1 MENLMKARIEER
13 LSALHMNA
21 FEAEEKAGLT
31 RGYIYELLIG
41 KKASIRPN
49 KLPAIASALECT
61 PEYLTG
67 HSSSPNANTN
77 GEPPLWAQGDVPVAG
92 IIEEGALRKPEQIK
106 LSVQSDRRYAVA
118 AQRAFLVRGDNWKNE
133 GIFDGSILLVATDL
147 PPRTGDLVVIMRR
160 REGAEEREITLRKI
174 ESAHEALAS
183 RADEAPTEV
192 IGVVTMQM
200 RSF

>member
-13 LSALHMNA
+13 LSTLHMNA
-21 FEAEEKAGLT
+21 FEAEEKAGLS

-41 KKASIRPN
+41 KKASIRAS
-49 KLPAIASALECT
+49 KIPAIATALECT

-67 HSSSPNANTN
+67 QSPTPNANTN

-106 LSVQSDRRYAVA
+106 LSVQSDRRYRVET
-118 AQRAFLVRGDNWKNE
+118 QKAFLVRGDNWKSE
-133 GIFDGSILLVATDL
+133 GIFDGSILLATDM
-147 PPRTGDLVVIMRR
+147 PARIGDLVVVMRS

-174 ESAHEALAS
+174 ESSHEALLA
-183 RADEAPTEV
+183 RADGAPKEQIV
-192 IGVVTMQM
+192 GVVTMQM